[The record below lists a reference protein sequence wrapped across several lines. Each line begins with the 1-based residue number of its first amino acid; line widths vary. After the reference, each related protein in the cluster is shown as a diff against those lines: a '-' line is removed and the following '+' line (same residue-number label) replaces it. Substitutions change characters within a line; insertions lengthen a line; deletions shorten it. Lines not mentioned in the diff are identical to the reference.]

1 VKSALGERCY
11 PYALG
16 ILRIVIGFTFWQHGL
31 SKFGFIEGRVRE
43 FPELT
48 WFAGVLE
55 IVGGLL
61 IALGVFT
68 KPLAFLLS
76 GQMAAAYFLSHAP
89 QGFWPLLNGGE
100 PAVMYCFMFL
110 FLAVAGGGKFSVDAW
125 MEKKIGARVWL

>member
-1 VKSALGERCY
+1 LS
-11 PYALG
+11 

-31 SKFGFIEGRVRE
+31 AKFGFLEGRIRE

-61 IALGVFT
+61 IALGIFT

-76 GQMAAAYFLSHAP
+76 GQMAFAYFLSHAP
-89 QGFWPLLNGGE
+89 DGFWPLLNGGE
-100 PAVMYCFMFL
+100 PAVLYCFTFL
-110 FLAVAGGGKFSVDAW
+110 FLAVAGAGKLSVDSW
-125 MEKKIGARVWL
+125 LERRIGARAWM